1 MNNNYLIHF
10 GNKNSGRYKRGSGER
25 PHQHDGLGNPNY
37 SSKQYRRDESIY
49 GHRAAKRINKAT
61 ANGESLQGARHREV
75 VRRDNRVNTKK
86 VAKNIAKAGMTVG
99 SVAAVYGIAKK
110 YGNTALS
117 ALDASTIASAGN
129 SIIKAILRV

>member
-1 MNNNYLIHF
+1 MDNYLIHF

-25 PHQHDGLGNPNY
+25 PHQHDGLGNANY
-37 SSKQYRRDESIY
+37 SSKQYRRDESLY
-49 GHRAAKRINKAT
+49 GRRAAKRINKAT
-61 ANGESLQGARHREV
+61 AKGESLQGARHREV
-75 VRRDNRVNTKK
+75 VRRDNKVNTKK

-117 ALDASTIASAGN
+117 ALDASTIANAGN
-129 SIIKAILRV
+129 SIVKALLRV